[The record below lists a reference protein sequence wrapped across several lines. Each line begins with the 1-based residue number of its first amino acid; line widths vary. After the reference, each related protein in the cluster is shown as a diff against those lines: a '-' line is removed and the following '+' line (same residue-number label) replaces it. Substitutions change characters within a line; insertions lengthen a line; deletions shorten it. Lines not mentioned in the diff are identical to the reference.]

1 MRFTLSFLLV
11 MTAVGCGGSS
21 NNGGAGGSGSAGGGG
36 TSSGGDMS
44 AGSGGGSGSTDGG
57 AGADMKT
64 AACSVPDQTGCPTGE
79 KCVPGKGGGTCVAN
93 GTVAEGQAC
102 TVDSTTNQD
111 NCLSGFICDDTVGGN
126 PICRKICTADTS
138 CTTTGQSCAGYTTK
152 YGVCL
157 PSCTPGG
164 TDCATGTD
172 CSTAVDDIST
182 TQTTENGFFVCK
194 PTGTGAE
201 FTACQGDS
209 DCAAGLE
216 CDSTGQQ
223 GIYWC
228 VPNCNAT
235 TPCPTA
241 PGTDM
246 GAVTLSC
253 QVFANQSNG
262 AGYCSGG

>member
-11 MTAVGCGGSS
+11 LSVGCGGSNKGGTGGNGS
-21 NNGGAGGSGSAGGGG
+21 GGGGGSSSGADMSVGGAGG
-36 TSSGGDMS
+36 
-44 AGSGGGSGSTDGG
+44 GGGSSSDGG
-57 AGADMKT
+57 AGPDMKMP
-64 AACSVPDQTGCPTGE
+64 ACSVPNQTGCPTGD

-93 GTVAEGQAC
+93 GSVAEGQSC
-102 TVDSTTNQD
+102 TVDMTTNQD
-111 NCLSGFICDDTVGGN
+111 NCLAGFICDDTVGGT
-126 PICRKICTADTS
+126 PLCRKVCTADST
-138 CTTTGQSCAGYTTK
+138 CTTTGQSCAGFTSK

-157 PSCTPGG
+157 PTCTPGG

-194 PTGTGAE
+194 LTGTGAE
-201 FTACQGDS
+201 FTACQQDT

-228 VPNCNAT
+228 LPNCNTAT
-235 TPCPTA
+235 ACPTA

-246 GAVTLSC
+246 GAVTLAC
-253 QVFANQSNG
+253 NAFANQANG
-262 AGYCSGG
+262 AGYCAGQ